1 MKIKF
6 KTIKNLGYL
15 IKRKNKALAIFT
27 FVITLAGILEAF
39 GIGVLYPIMNV
50 LEDHAKRAEYLGWVN
65 DLSFVHLTE
74 TSFIYWLFG
83 TAFVLFLLRGASV
96 SFSYYTQYKLTESL
110 RINFQT
116 TIFGKYMDREYDYFV
131 KHRTGDLIQKQMTHT
146 EMAGDAILY
155 SCQIARNLF
164 PAACLYV
171 TLCIVSLTW
180 TMWLT
185 AIMAVLTLAALIVS
199 KVKIYT
205 ASQEHAN
212 LQKRAYSIAVETITG
227 IRQVKAFLAEK
238 FFQKHFN
245 DAVTRK
251 ARIYTKN
258 ATLGH
263 MPTPVMQT
271 CVLLGVVVGLFLAF
285 RHEGNITGLL
295 PLVVVFGGASYRI
308 ISSMAGV
315 SSNFMQIAHLLPSVN
330 IVADLLRLEPAHE
343 KLPGMGRFEKDIV
356 FENVDF
362 AYAREGF
369 RLSGIDLTF
378 EKGKFYGIVGS
389 SGSGKS
395 TLIDLIMK
403 FYSNEDG
410 NILVDGKD
418 LKGIDVRSWRGQIGL
433 ISQETFIFNG
443 TIEEN
448 ISFATDESEVVKDRV
463 IAAAKTADIHDFI
476 TELPDGFQTVVGE
489 RGLTLSGGQRQ
500 RLAIARAVYRDPEVY
515 IFDEATSSLDT
526 HSEKR
531 IQKAIEDLS
540 RSKTVIAVA
549 HRLST
554 VVYADEIIAMDGGR
568 IVEKGT
574 HSALLE
580 KEGFYAGLHTH
591 QHATEE
597 REKEE
602 DAISS

>member
-1 MKIKF
+1 
-6 KTIKNLGYL
+6 
-15 IKRKNKALAIFT
+15 
-27 FVITLAGILEAF
+27 
-39 GIGVLYPIMNV
+39 
-50 LEDHAKRAEYLGWVN
+50 
-65 DLSFVHLTE
+65 
-74 TSFIYWLFG
+74 
-83 TAFVLFLLRGASV
+83 
-96 SFSYYTQYKLTESL
+96 
-110 RINFQT
+110 
-116 TIFGKYMDREYDYFV
+116 
-131 KHRTGDLIQKQMTHT
+131 
-146 EMAGDAILY
+146 
-155 SCQIARNLF
+155 
-164 PAACLYV
+164 
-171 TLCIVSLTW
+171 
-180 TMWLT
+180 
-185 AIMAVLTLAALIVS
+185 
-199 KVKIYT
+199 
-205 ASQEHAN
+205 
-212 LQKRAYSIAVETITG
+212 
-227 IRQVKAFLAEK
+227 
-238 FFQKHFN
+238 
-245 DAVTRK
+245 
-251 ARIYTKN
+251 
-258 ATLGH
+258 
-263 MPTPVMQT
+263 
-271 CVLLGVVVGLFLAF
+271 
-285 RHEGNITGLL
+285 
-295 PLVVVFGGASYRI
+295 VVVFGGASYRI